1 LRNPSTF
8 GFDRFGPRVP
18 AILVSPYIPAGSI
31 IRPDGFSYVQGNG
44 TSTTNGV
51 TPFDH
56 TSVIRTI
63 AECFNISSGAA
74 NLTQRDANAPS
85 LANAL
90 SLTASNMNM
99 GPASVTLPVV
109 NTPVSTAPAEKSHLK
124 EVYDGVM
131 ARAGSGE

>member
-1 LRNPSTF
+1 MKFWKPSAL
-8 GFDRFGPRVP
+8 PRPP
-18 AILVSPYIPAGSI
+18 ADSI
-31 IRPDGFSYVQGNG
+31 ICPAGFSYLQGNG
-44 TSTTNGV
+44 TSATNGV

-90 SLTASNMNM
+90 SLTASNKNV
-99 GPASVTLPVV
+99 GPANIMMPLVPS
-109 NTPVSTAPAEKSHLK
+109 VSTAPPETSHLK

-131 ARAGSGE
+131 ARAGSEK